1 MKKKYW
7 FTYLSQPVSM
17 LNLQHEQR
25 RGDVGR
31 TTSSKYATK
40 WSPNSATR
48 MWLNV
53 LQISITD
60 LQAIEGSIPLK
71 SVSKYIA

>member
-1 MKKKYW
+1 MEKKYW

-17 LNLQHEQR
+17 LNLQHEQQ

-31 TTSSKYATK
+31 TSKYAATK

-53 LQISITD
+53 LQISITN
-60 LQAIEGSIPLK
+60 LLAIEGSIPLK